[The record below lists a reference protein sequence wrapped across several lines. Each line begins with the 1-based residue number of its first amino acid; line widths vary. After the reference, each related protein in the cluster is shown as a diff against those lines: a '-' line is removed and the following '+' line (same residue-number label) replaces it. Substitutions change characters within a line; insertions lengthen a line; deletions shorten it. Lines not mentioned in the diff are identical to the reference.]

1 MSGSEVFRE
10 CVGCLDL
17 NVYLCLCLCLCV
29 CVFGDVL
36 PLVGFLFTYFFSGMS
51 VCVSLFECVFHCVCV
66 SVCPCVYDSRSV
78 SLCGC
83 V

>member
-36 PLVGFLFTYFFSGMS
+36 PLVGFFCSPISSPL
-51 VCVSLFECVFHCVCV
+51 CL
-66 SVCPCVYDSRSV
+66 
-78 SLCGC
+78 SLCST